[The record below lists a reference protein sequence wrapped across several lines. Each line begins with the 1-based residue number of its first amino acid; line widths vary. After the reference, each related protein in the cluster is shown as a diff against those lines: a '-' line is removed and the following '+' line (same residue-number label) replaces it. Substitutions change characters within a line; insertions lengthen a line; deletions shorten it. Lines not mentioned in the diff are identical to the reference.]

1 LAVIF
6 AWLNKRDWKRPGP
19 IVTMAVQN
27 AHALATLGHETHLFV
42 GASEGRSNVE
52 DDLRGF
58 YGLEPVETLQV
69 HRFERWS
76 IGHSRLALPIFLR
89 TSRAIRQL
97 AQRGP
102 VAVITR
108 DATFLPLLAR
118 LRRRFKVRGFYEAH
132 DFYAD
137 LSWRTDRVKLGDRRQ
152 GWLER
157 TYLPKLDGLICLT
170 TAQRDL
176 YAKVLP
182 QVRSRAIS
190 LGTSNFP
197 EPDVEERRRRR
208 TLVYVG
214 RLSSDKGMKV
224 MLKALPSLADNNIRL
239 ACFGGWDPHIAQ
251 LQERLKKRGLEKWV
265 EFVPF
270 RAPVEFQRRLSE
282 TASLGLALL
291 QDGFYN
297 RYLTCPVK
305 VLDYLSHALP
315 IIGSDLP
322 SVHEAAG
329 NAAAYVTPDD
339 SADLVRQVTQLLDDS
354 DAYRR
359 ATSLSRARARELSW
373 PNRAAAIVR
382 FVHASD

>member
-1 LAVIF
+1 VIF

-27 AHALATLGHETHLFV
+27 AHSLATLGHETHLFV
-42 GASEGRSNVE
+42 GAGEVASHVE
-52 DDLRGF
+52 DDLRKF
-58 YGLEPVETLQV
+58 YGLEPVANLQV
-69 HRFERWS
+69 HRMERWKV
-76 IGHSRLALPIFLR
+76 GHSRLALPIFLHA
-89 TSRAIRQL
+89 SRAIGQL
-97 AQRGP
+97 ARRGP

-108 DATFLPLLAR
+108 DATFLPILAR

-157 TYLPKLDGLICLT
+157 IFLPRLDGLICLT
-170 TAQRDL
+170 SAQRDL

-182 QVRSRAIS
+182 QVRSCAIP
-190 LGTSNFP
+190 LGTSTFP
-197 EPDVEERRRRR
+197 EPSIEERRRRR
-208 TLVYVG
+208 TLAYVG

-224 MLKALPSLADNNIRL
+224 MLKALPQFAANNIRL
-239 ACFGGWDPHIAQ
+239 ACFGGWEPHIAQ
-251 LQERLKKRGLEKWV
+251 LQERLKKRRLEHWV
-265 EFVPF
+265 DFAPF
-270 RAPVEFQRRLSE
+270 RAPLEFQQRLGE
-282 TASLGLALL
+282 TTSVGLALL

-315 IIGSDLP
+315 IVCSDLP
-322 SVHEAAG
+322 SVHETAG
-329 NAAAYVTPDD
+329 NAGVYISPDD
-339 SADLVRQVTQLLDDS
+339 PAELVRQVTTLLDDS
-354 DAYRR
+354 NAYQH

-373 PNRAAAIVR
+373 SNRAAAIVR
-382 FVHASD
+382 FTEATD

>member
-1 LAVIF
+1 MIF

-27 AHALATLGHETHLFV
+27 AHSLANLGHETHLFV
-42 GASEGRSNVE
+42 GAGEVASNIE
-52 DDLRGF
+52 SDLREF

-69 HRFERWS
+69 HRFERWR
-76 IGHSRLALPIFLR
+76 IGHSRLALPIYLR

-102 VAVITR
+102 IAVITR

-118 LRRRFKVRGFYEAH
+118 LRRRFKVRAFYEAH
-132 DFYAD
+132 DLYAD

-157 TYLPKLDGLICLT
+157 TFLPKLDGLICLT
-170 TAQRDL
+170 SAQQGL

-182 QVRSRAIS
+182 QVRSCAIP
-190 LGTSNFP
+190 LGTNDFFAA
-197 EPDVEERRRRR
+197 DVELRRGRR
-208 TLVYVG
+208 TLAYVG
-214 RLSSDKGMKV
+214 RLSSDKGLKV
-224 MLKALPSLADNNIRL
+224 MLKALPQFAANNIRL
-239 ACFGGWDPHIAQ
+239 ACFGGWEPHIAQ
-251 LQERLKKRGLEKWV
+251 LQERLKARGLEQWV
-265 EFVPF
+265 EFAPF
-270 RAPVEFQRRLSE
+270 RAPVEFQRRLGE
-282 TASLGLALL
+282 TSSIGLALL

-322 SVHEAAG
+322 SVHETAG
-329 NAAAYVTPDD
+329 NAAAYIKPDD
-339 SADLVRQVTQLLDDS
+339 SAELVRLVTKLLDDAN
-354 DAYRR
+354 AYQR

-382 FVHASD
+382 FVEESG